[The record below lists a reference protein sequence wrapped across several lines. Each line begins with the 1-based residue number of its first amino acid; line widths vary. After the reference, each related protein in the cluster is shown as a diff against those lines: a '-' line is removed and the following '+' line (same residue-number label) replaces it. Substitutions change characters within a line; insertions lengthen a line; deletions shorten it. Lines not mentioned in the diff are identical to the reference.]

1 MKIFKNYNNQKVIK
15 KKVKINL
22 KNNHQVKQ

>member
-15 KKVKINL
+15 KKVRINL